1 MDNGYKKYI
10 DFLLDKSLNF
20 NVWLILSICLF
31 IASIPVGGTIHYCLV
46 VWDFGTGAI
55 IAIPF
60 LLINIW
66 FFRQFF
72 FFLSEKYSQHLNS
85 ANNYFLSKK
94 GMSLFQWIFLIIL
107 LSLASFFI
115 LGLTHLVLFVPIVL
129 VNIWFYNQFYIY
141 LNNTDINPNSE
152 KLKNYLLNN
161 SRMNSSLW
169 IVFSIILTGFSI
181 FFLIFP
187 PFVFI
192 IPIFLLNKWFYTQ
205 YNIYR
210 KNKSIDTKEETEL
223 DEVNGDNNI
232 TQFSDNSEE
241 SIIIPDVCQ
250 HCKSPNTKKIRICEW
265 CGHQII

>member
-31 IASIPVGGTIHYCLV
+31 IVNIPVGCTIHYCLV

-115 LGLTHLVLFVPIVL
+115 LGLTYLVLFVPVVL

-141 LNNTDINPNSE
+141 LTNQEINPNSE
-152 KLKNYLLNN
+152 KLKNYLL
-161 SRMNSSLW
+161 
-169 IVFSIILTGFSI
+169 
-181 FFLIFP
+181 
-187 PFVFI
+187 
-192 IPIFLLNKWFYTQ
+192 
-205 YNIYR
+205 
-210 KNKSIDTKEETEL
+210 
-223 DEVNGDNNI
+223 
-232 TQFSDNSEE
+232 
-241 SIIIPDVCQ
+241 
-250 HCKSPNTKKIRICEW
+250 
-265 CGHQII
+265 